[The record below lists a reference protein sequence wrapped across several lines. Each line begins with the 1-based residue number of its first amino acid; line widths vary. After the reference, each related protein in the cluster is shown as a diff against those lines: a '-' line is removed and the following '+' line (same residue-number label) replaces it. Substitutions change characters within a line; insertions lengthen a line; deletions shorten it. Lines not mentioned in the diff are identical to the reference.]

1 MMQQEKKLE
10 RAACG
15 DELFLV
21 YTRSLARQV
30 PDEALRLHHT
40 GPLTANYED

>member
-1 MMQQEKKLE
+1 MQQEKKLE

-21 YTRSLARQV
+21 YTTRSLACQV

-40 GPLTANYED
+40 GPLATSYKD